1 MKDKKKNQLTK
12 VNKVNSDNGFKESS
26 IIRKTNHRFLTL
38 LFLASIVIILIFL
51 IAAIIDIYQ
60 FGYSLHPYVGYAL
73 LAIIILLLLI
83 FVIRPICQA
92 LMTPCFT
99 LDITKQDKKKVNNI
113 NYRKLKK
120 VAKNL
125 LDNDN
130 ISRESKDK
138 ITEALKGDR
147 KKLSATLKDIYQH
160 EIKGDITKL
169 TIRRSA
175 ETLIAT
181 AISQNNKFDALTTIV
196 LNIRLIMQIVVRCGY
211 HPTYPQQAPANRPAE
226 TLPPR
231 THRQKPP
238 AQHGGGAAAPP
249 PRLHSHG
256 APPPHPSRLSPHLTS
271 RKIAPSAPERHP
283 AHPPEPKT
291 QSSPQ
296 PPQKTHVG
304 KQRGDQ
310 DAKHSSSSILAQPTR
325 PRKTK
330 GRRLSLLGSRAVLL
344 KPLFSPVASRCR
356 YSPSL

>member
-51 IAAIIDIYQ
+51 VAAIIDIYQ
-60 FGYSLHPYVGYAL
+60 FGYSFHPYVGYAL

-83 FVIRPICQA
+83 FVVRPICQA

-99 LDITKQDKKKVNNI
+99 LDIAKQDVKKVNNI

-130 ISRESKDK
+130 ISQESKDK
-138 ITEALKGDR
+138 ITEALKSDR
-147 KKLSATLKDIYQH
+147 KKLSETLKDIYQH

-211 HPTYPQQAPANRPAE
+211 HPTYPQLAKLIIKVMRNALIAY
-226 TLPPR
+226 TLQSL
-231 THRQKPP
+231 HIEDIIV
-238 AQHGGGAAAPP
+238 GGINKLVKGALTIIPGVNEIAKSLTQGAANA
-249 PRLHSHG
+249 L
-256 APPPHPSRLSPHLTS
+256 LTLRIGILT
-271 RKIAPSAPERHP
+271 RKYLYQEY
-283 AHPPEPKT
+283 
-291 QSSPQ
+291 
-296 PPQKTHVG
+296 
-304 KQRGDQ
+304 
-310 DAKHSSSSILAQPTR
+310 
-325 PRKTK
+325 
-330 GRRLSLLGSRAVLL
+330 SLQEEINYSLDEELL
-344 KPLFSPVASRCR
+344 KSSVEEADKDIDIVLNECKKAKA
-356 YSPSL
+356 